1 MTRRLFWTKFSLC
14 QKQRIRSSSLSD
26 FGQNKTFELRVN
38 FSAELSKMHSTHS
51 MESLGKNH
59 LLKKNTFFIFTQ
71 NFEAVLSK
79 LYSNCPEEHFEVY
92 FWIFHFV
99 PSFSDNEKKTVGRL
113 SKTTQQCFKTW
124 FLLVQGKNLRKVFF
138 WSLLQVLPILRR
150 IFRAFR
156 RKKWGLC
163 CQNHVLN
170 VQRNISRE
178 RFLPKKTLIFF
189 YQFQLLSW
197 NFSAFCR
204 KFSAGLSKLQSTYP
218 LQLFKE
224 NTLFWKNYVFFITV
238 VVPAEI
244 FGFFAKR
251 FRPFRENC
259 FRRVQ
264 QKNLR
269 KTIFNTVGVRAKT
282 ILTVDGKFSA
292 VLSKLLP
299 TSPEESFAGLSFY
312 TLTS

>member
-1 MTRRLFWTKFSLC
+1 MSSGTFPGKDSFRKKPSFFSINFSFWAEIFRLF
-14 QKQRIRSSSLSD
+14 
-26 FGQNKTFELRVN
+26 
-38 FSAELSKMHSTHS
+38 
-51 MESLGKNH
+51 
-59 LLKKNTFFIFTQ
+59 
-71 NFEAVLSK
+71 
-79 LYSNCPEEHFEVY
+79 
-92 FWIFHFV
+92 
-99 PSFSDNEKKTVGRL
+99 VG
-113 SKTTQQCFKTW
+113 S
-124 FLLVQGKNLRKVFF
+124 
-138 WSLLQVLPILRR
+138 
-150 IFRAFR
+150 
-156 RKKWGLC
+156 
-163 CQNHVLN
+163 
-170 VQRNISRE
+170 
-178 RFLPKKTLIFF
+178 
-189 YQFQLLSW
+189 
-197 NFSAFCR
+197 
-204 KFSAGLSKLQSTYP
+204 FSAGLSKLQSTYP

-238 VVPAEI
+238 VVPAEN
-244 FGFFAKR
+244 FGFFAKK